1 MGRKLKQLLQLELRI
16 ICELES
22 HLLQLIRRN
31 SFGNQRSIFFTHGI
45 GFSPSLT
52 LLFLSQLVLILGSGR
67 RQRRPSPHELQCRG
81 LHWVDGGSSGWGSWG
96 RGASQKPDLGGSV
109 GAAGHGGGWGCECV
123 ILPHSPNP
131 IRVAAVAADSCS
143 SAAVS
148 GTKSGRP
155 LVPHPQG
162 NDAYYQLVENCIF
175 VLAD

>member
-1 MGRKLKQLLQLELRI
+1 
-16 ICELES
+16 
-22 HLLQLIRRN
+22 
-31 SFGNQRSIFFTHGI
+31 
-45 GFSPSLT
+45 
-52 LLFLSQLVLILGSGR
+52 
-67 RQRRPSPHELQCRG
+67 
-81 LHWVDGGSSGWGSWG
+81 
-96 RGASQKPDLGGSV
+96 V